1 MSKIVDV
8 LMSRTAFV
16 IIVVFAIGFFLYDIR
31 ASVLIYGTNVRC
43 WNLPNITITFA
54 LILAL
59 YLARQID
66 WRMRDALHEL
76 WLQGTIPEAADP
88 RDGLQARIL
97 EGRGRKEAAAA
108 LLVMVVMVA
117 AYAWSN
123 APYLPLIASALMDP
137 AAGAGL
143 TRDDAIMFLSAA
155 GLGILSGAVAGA
167 FFGRLATYGSMASVL
182 ADPQTPLNIRPG
194 HFDGANGLKPVG
206 DFYLFQALL
215 TAIPLLWL
223 LAWILILPWYHDA
236 QCFAG
241 VDQSFTERLRWQF
254 YGQWIV
260 VASFTYVGFIRPVLL
275 LRRRLAAARSDLLQT
290 RIPQIEGEIAHL
302 KAALP
307 ATFEA
312 QGRSVIETRIHDL
325 AREHWAI
332 RNMSCWPMDR
342 ATFSKY
348 APVEIVSNVAP
359 IFWPLLSMGD
369 VQAAAQTPSTA
380 GWVSSL
386 ASYLKALFL

>member
-66 WRMRDALHEL
+66 WRMRDVLHEL

-155 GLGILSGAVAGA
+155 TLGILSGAVAGA

-206 DFYLFQALL
+206 DFYLFQA
-215 TAIPLLWL
+215 
-223 LAWILILPWYHDA
+223 
-236 QCFAG
+236 
-241 VDQSFTERLRWQF
+241 R
-254 YGQWIV
+254 
-260 VASFTYVGFIRPVLL
+260 
-275 LRRRLAAARSDLLQT
+275 
-290 RIPQIEGEIAHL
+290 
-302 KAALP
+302 
-307 ATFEA
+307 
-312 QGRSVIETRIHDL
+312 
-325 AREHWAI
+325 
-332 RNMSCWPMDR
+332 
-342 ATFSKY
+342 
-348 APVEIVSNVAP
+348 
-359 IFWPLLSMGD
+359 
-369 VQAAAQTPSTA
+369 
-380 GWVSSL
+380 
-386 ASYLKALFL
+386 